1 MVSKNKTEHK
11 KAMEERI
18 NSENIQEDI
27 KDISLINDDFGAS
40 FTEKVFKKISILLT
54 LLFSFCLIG
63 LGSLII
69 NDVPKNF
76 ISYKSYEEYKK
87 DLSIDKL
94 MLKKE
99 NLEKENEVLYEKIQ
113 KIEKLLIVNN
123 DNLKFEQQNLNNIII
138 TNNLENS
145 NNNFLIKNINVF
157 NFDIE
162 YENLEKISQINK
174 NNLLKIKQ
182 LEDSFNEL
190 DKNKDKSKILTTIN
204 KHLNNIE
211 KLQAER
217 VMNNIDLIDAQF
229 KQIVL
234 SKEVKNIEKEIQETE
249 KKIYKEK
256 DYEDFIQDV
265 KMFGIR
271 FIMIFPL
278 LLIAIKLK
286 FPQHFCDLKFSNKR
300 ENETFKINQD
310 NSNNNFNNNF
320 NNLNIINDNLKE
332 NQKANEMEQNFKK
345 QNNKDLEEKNKFV
358 KPEDLN
364 NFIPPFKT
372 NKFN

>member
-18 NSENIQEDI
+18 NNENSQEDI

-40 FTEKVFKKISILLT
+40 FTERVFKKISILLT

-286 FPQHFCDLKFSNKR
+286 FPQHFCDLKFGSKR

-310 NSNNNFNNNF
+310 NSNNNFNN
-320 NNLNIINDNLKE
+320 LNIINDNLKE
-332 NQKANEMEQNFKK
+332 NQKTNEIKQNFKK
-345 QNNKDLEEKNKFV
+345 QNNDDLEEKNKFV

>member
-18 NSENIQEDI
+18 NNENSQEDI

-40 FTEKVFKKISILLT
+40 FTERVFKKISILLT

-138 TNNLENS
+138 TNNLENG

-190 DKNKDKSKILTTIN
+190 DKNKEKSKILTTIN

-211 KLQAER
+211 KLQTER

-234 SKEVKNIEKEIQETE
+234 SKDVKNIEKEIQETE

-286 FPQHFCDLKFSNKR
+286 FPQHFCDLKFGNKR

-310 NSNNNFNNNF
+310 NSNNNF